1 MKQLT
6 QTQGSESEC
15 RKEAPD
21 TSPYSLGRLGP
32 RKVNK
37 DVENGNKDI
46 ENKTFFLWDKNQRD
60 WIVLSSS
67 RGLSRVQHTYFQNT
81 CL

>member
-46 ENKTFFLWDKNQRD
+46 ENKTFFL
-60 WIVLSSS
+60 
-67 RGLSRVQHTYFQNT
+67 
-81 CL
+81 